1 MSAARPPLTVADLVR
16 WEEHGAT
23 WRVADRGNDEVTIQL
38 CTCSGEPVDLRL
50 GSEAELLAYLRGR
63 DASD

>member
-1 MSAARPPLTVADLVR
+1 MSDARAPLTVAELVR

-23 WRVADRGNDEVTIQL
+23 WRVADRGADEVTIEL
-38 CTCSGEPVDLRL
+38 CTCSGEPVDLRI
-50 GSEAELLAYLRGR
+50 GSDAELLAYVRGR